1 MKKIVLVCLFICAIQ
16 SLNTSFSQTK
26 TAHVNTQLL
35 MDTLPS
41 RKKAIL
47 EIQEISKRGE
57 AELIAMDEQF
67 QKAYNDYTVNKKTQ
81 SAELN
86 QYEEGRLQKMQQDLG
101 KREQELNTLIQNM
114 TNTMNEKTYKTIQ
127 EATKTV
133 ATKKGFQ
140 YVLEEATT
148 IFAGG
153 PSITSEVIVELL
165 KIDK

>member
-1 MKKIVLVCLFICAIQ
+1 MKKIVLVSILFCSIQCLNF
-16 SLNTSFSQTK
+16 SFSQSK

-47 EIQEISKRGE
+47 EIQEVSKRGE
-57 AELIAMDEQF
+57 AELIGMDEQF
-67 QKAYNDYTVNKKTQ
+67 QKAYKEYTVNQKTQ
-81 SAELN
+81 SAQLN

-101 KREQELNTLIQNM
+101 KREQELNALIQNM

-127 EATKTV
+127 EATKTI

-153 PSITSEVIVELL
+153 PNITSEVIVELL